1 MSLEE
6 RLAANVVTSENLA
19 EFNAQRLGLADKP
32 EPEAVEPPQ
41 EDKQSDPVE
50 AEDEAT
56 ATEERKRQPKIER
69 RFEKVTKDRDQAKA
83 EAQQEREKR
92 ETLEARIKELEGKAT
107 PVAKTDEEPKPEQFN
122 DAFEYAKALAEYSTE
137 KALANRDR
145 QEAEKKVQL
154 EREKVIKTWTDRL
167 TATKSELPDFE
178 DMVASSE
185 VAVSDQVRD
194 AILES
199 ETGPRILYHLAE
211 NPEFATRLQNMS
223 VPSALREI
231 GKLEARFEKP
241 PEKAVAVRSKAPAP
255 ISPIKVGSAG
265 KDMGV
270 DSNNDFHGTYH
281 DWKAARQAGKIR

>member
-32 EPEAVEPPQ
+32 EPAVEPVA
-41 EDKQSDPVE
+41 EDKQSDPVD

-56 ATEERKRQPKIER
+56 VTEERKRLPKIER

-92 ETLEARIKELEGKAT
+92 ETLEARIKELEGRTTQKA
-107 PVAKTDEEPKPEQFN
+107 DEEPKPEQFN

-137 KALANRDR
+137 KAMANRDR
-145 QEAEKKVQL
+145 QEAERKVQL

-167 TATKSELPDFE
+167 TATKTELPDFE
-178 DMVASSE
+178 DMVSSSE
-185 VAVSDQVRD
+185 VMVSDQVRD

-199 ETGPRILYHLAE
+199 DTGPRILYHLAE
-211 NPEFATRLQNMS
+211 NPEFATKLQNMT
-223 VPSALREI
+223 VTSALREI

-255 ISPIKVGSAG
+255 INPIKVGSAG
-265 KDMGV
+265 KDTGV

-281 DWKAARQAGKIR
+281 EWKASRLAGKIR